1 MKTERKKI
9 RPDYYD
15 KFTCIAGQCP
25 ITCCQEWKIA
35 VDDDTDR
42 RWKKVFPPE
51 TMPECAESRPM
62 DQASG
67 NEKNRG
73 KNLSAYTYMKD
84 GARVIR
90 LDEEHRCPFL
100 AKDKLCR
107 LVSAYGDSILSE
119 TCTTF
124 PREVHR
130 FADHEEGTLMPGC
143 PAVIDLWRDKE
154 ITFPSVVH
162 CNADISCEKVWT
174 DVSEHTICV
183 EKDGEKIAFLIRE
196 HVLALLGDRAVS
208 VEEALLESFY
218 ILLELY
224 KNQSVTPELVE
235 EYFSPKTLRELR
247 TAITQAKGT
256 ISALETLEEC
266 NELLQ
271 DLAVNYRN
279 EGLYEKFLNPVI
291 TQAEY
296 FSELFEQQE
305 IHAGEDIDDTEGQNE
320 AGQLLEQWRQ
330 FRNAFAAYEPLF
342 RNFLRN
348 EVFSDLILPENFE
361 TGQEAS
367 DDLEHMVLQ
376 MQWIAI
382 AYTAIRQSL
391 FLKWSPGVDIDGTP
405 ADETLRYETVRDYM
419 VVISRMTGYE
429 DEDIREYLENSFA
442 ELIWD
447 WGYFALIV

>member
-15 KFTCIAGQCP
+15 KFSCIAGQCP

-35 VDDDTDR
+35 VDADTNR
-42 RWKKVFPPE
+42 RWKKVPPPD
-51 TMPECAESRPM
+51 TIPGCAKSQSL
-62 DQASG
+62 DQVSG
-67 NEKNRG
+67 DVKKCG
-73 KNLSAYTYMKD
+73 KNLSTYTCMKD
-84 GARVIR
+84 GIRVIR

-107 LVSAYGDSILSE
+107 LVLAYGDSILSE

-130 FADHEEGTLMPGC
+130 FADHEEDTLMPGC
-143 PAVIDLWRDKE
+143 PAVIDLWRHKE

-162 CNADISCEKVWT
+162 CNADISSENAWT
-174 DVSEHTICV
+174 NVSEHTMCV
-183 EKDGEKIAFLIRE
+183 EKDEKKMMFLIRE
-196 HVLALLGDRAVS
+196 HILALLGDHTVS
-208 VEEALLESFY
+208 IEEALLESFY

-224 KNQSVTPELVE
+224 KNQPITPELVE
-235 EYFSPKTLRELR
+235 EYFSPETLLQLR
-247 TAITQAKGT
+247 TAITQAKST
-256 ISALETLEEC
+256 ISSLETWEEC

-271 DLAVNYRN
+271 DLAVNYRK
-279 EGLYEKFLNPVI
+279 EGLYEKFLTPVI

-296 FSELFEQQE
+296 YSQIFGRQG
-305 IHAGEDIDDTEGQNE
+305 IHVGEDMDATKGENE
-320 AGQLLEQWRQ
+320 AGQLWDRWRQ
-330 FRNAFAAYEPLF
+330 FRNVFASYEPLL

-361 TGQEAS
+361 TEPEEA
-367 DDLEHMVLQ
+367 DNLEHMVLQ
-376 MQWIAI
+376 MQWIVI
-382 AYTAIRQSL
+382 AYAAIRQSL
-391 FLKWSPGVDIDGTP
+391 FLKWSLDADGIP
-405 ADETLRYETVRDYM
+405 AEEVLDYETVREYM

-447 WGYFALIV
+447 WGYFALII

>member
-9 RPDYYD
+9 CPDYYD
-15 KFTCIAGQCP
+15 EFSCIAGQCP

-35 VDDDTDR
+35 VDADTNR
-42 RWKKVFPPE
+42 RWKKVLPPD
-51 TMPECAESRPM
+51 TMPGCAKSQSL
-62 DQASG
+62 DQVSG
-67 NEKNRG
+67 DSKNCG
-73 KNLSAYTYMKD
+73 KNLSTYTCMKD
-84 GARVIR
+84 GIRVIR

-107 LVSAYGDSILSE
+107 LVLAYGDSILSE

-130 FADHEEGTLMPGC
+130 FADHEEDTLMPGC
-143 PAVIDLWRDKE
+143 PAVIDLWRHKE

-162 CNADISCEKVWT
+162 SNAGISSENTWT
-174 DVSEHTICV
+174 NVSEHTMCV
-183 EKDGEKIAFLIRE
+183 EKDENKMAFLIRE
-196 HVLALLGDRAVS
+196 HILALLGDHTVS
-208 VEEALLESFY
+208 IEEALLESFY

-235 EYFSPKTLRELR
+235 EYFSPEILLQLR
-247 TAITQAKGT
+247 TAITQAKST
-256 ISALETLEEC
+256 ISSLETWEEC

-271 DLAVNYRN
+271 DLAVNYRK
-279 EGLYEKFLNPVI
+279 EGLYEKFLTPVI

-296 FSELFEQQE
+296 YSQIFGRQG
-305 IHAGEDIDDTEGQNE
+305 IHVGEDMDATKGENE
-320 AGQLLEQWRQ
+320 AGQLWNRWRQ
-330 FRNAFAAYEPLF
+330 FRNAFASYELLL

-361 TGQEAS
+361 TEPEEA
-367 DDLEHMVLQ
+367 DNLEHMVLQ

-382 AYTAIRQSL
+382 AYAAIRQSL
-391 FLKWSPGVDIDGTP
+391 FLKWCLDADGIP
-405 ADETLRYETVRDYM
+405 AEEALDYETVREYM

-447 WGYFALIV
+447 WGYFALII

>member
-15 KFTCIAGQCP
+15 EFSCIAGQCP

-35 VDDDTDR
+35 VDADTNR
-42 RWKKVFPPE
+42 RWKKVPPPD
-51 TMPECAESRPM
+51 TILGCAKSQSL
-62 DQASG
+62 DQVSG
-67 NEKNRG
+67 DVKNCG
-73 KNLSAYTYMKD
+73 KNLSTYTCMKD
-84 GARVIR
+84 GIRVIR

-107 LVSAYGDSILSE
+107 LVLAYGDSILSE

-130 FADHEEGTLMPGC
+130 FADHEEDTLMPGC
-143 PAVIDLWRDKE
+143 PAVIDLWRHKE

-162 CNADISCEKVWT
+162 CNADISSENAWT
-174 DVSEHTICV
+174 NVSEHTMCV
-183 EKDGEKIAFLIRE
+183 EKDEKKMAFLIRE
-196 HVLALLGDRAVS
+196 HILALLGDHTVS
-208 VEEALLESFY
+208 IEEALLESFY

-224 KNQSVTPELVE
+224 KNQPITPELVE
-235 EYFSPKTLRELR
+235 EYFSPETLQQLR
-247 TAITQAKGT
+247 TAITQAKST
-256 ISALETLEEC
+256 ISSLETWEEC

-271 DLAVNYRN
+271 DLAVNYRK
-279 EGLYEKFLNPVI
+279 EGLYEKFLTPVI

-296 FSELFEQQE
+296 YSQIFGRQG
-305 IHAGEDIDDTEGQNE
+305 IHVGEDMDATKGENE
-320 AGQLLEQWRQ
+320 ARQLWDRWRQ
-330 FRNAFAAYEPLF
+330 FRNAFASYEPLL

-361 TGQEAS
+361 TEPEEA
-367 DDLEHMVLQ
+367 DNLKHMVLQ

-382 AYTAIRQSL
+382 AYAAIRQSL
-391 FLKWSPGVDIDGTP
+391 FLKWCLDADGIP
-405 ADETLRYETVRDYM
+405 AEEALDYETVREYM

-447 WGYFALIV
+447 WGYFALII

>member
-15 KFTCIAGQCP
+15 EFSCIAGQCP

-35 VDDDTDR
+35 VDADTNR
-42 RWKKVFPPE
+42 RWKKVPPPD
-51 TMPECAESRPM
+51 TMPGCAKSQSL
-62 DQASG
+62 DQVSG
-67 NEKNRG
+67 DVKNCG
-73 KNLSAYTYMKD
+73 KNLSTYTCMKD
-84 GARVIR
+84 GIRVIR

-107 LVSAYGDSILSE
+107 LVLAYGDSILSE

-130 FADHEEGTLMPGC
+130 FADHEEDTLMPGC
-143 PAVIDLWRDKE
+143 PAVIDLWRHKE

-162 CNADISCEKVWT
+162 SNADISSENTWT
-174 DVSEHTICV
+174 NVSGHTMRV
-183 EKDGEKIAFLIRE
+183 EKDEKKMMFLIRE
-196 HVLALLGDRAVS
+196 HILALLGDHTVS
-208 VEEALLESFY
+208 IEEALLESFY

-224 KNQSVTPELVE
+224 KNQPITPELVE
-235 EYFSPKTLRELR
+235 EYFSPETLQQLR
-247 TAITQAKGT
+247 TAITQAKST
-256 ISALETLEEC
+256 ISSLETWEEC

-271 DLAVNYRN
+271 DLAVNYRK
-279 EGLYEKFLNPVI
+279 EGLYEKFLTPVI

-296 FSELFEQQE
+296 YSQIFGRQG
-305 IHAGEDIDDTEGQNE
+305 IHVGEDMDATKGENE
-320 AGQLLEQWRQ
+320 AGQLWDRWRQ
-330 FRNAFAAYEPLF
+330 FRNAFASYELLL

-361 TGQEAS
+361 TEPEEA
-367 DDLEHMVLQ
+367 DNLKHMVLQ

-382 AYTAIRQSL
+382 AYVAIRQSL
-391 FLKWSPGVDIDGTP
+391 FLKWSLDADGIP
-405 ADETLRYETVRDYM
+405 AEEALDYETVREYM

-429 DEDIREYLENSFA
+429 DEDIRGYLENSFA

-447 WGYFALIV
+447 WGYFALII